1 MSRLIACLPV
11 IDGMVVKSYSY
22 QSLRPSISLEVA
34 LDTLD
39 SWLVDEIVVLDVS
52 RQPGLSARTLSI
64 LINQPLLTP
73 LSYGGSI
80 RGLDEVLKLH
90 EAGVER
96 FVLEHLAFEDLHAV
110 ADLASEVGSQALV
123 ASIPCR
129 IEDSV
134 VMCAPTGRSGQ
145 RPAVSFLAELES
157 EGLFSEY
164 FIIDEQAE
172 GRSGAFDYGIPESLN
187 GGRARSLIWFGGI
200 DNSAARSLAQLDVTA
215 AIAIGNRVF
224 ESENPFLSIRGQ

>member
-22 QSLRPSISLEVA
+22 QSLRPSISLGVA
-34 LDTLD
+34 LDALD
-39 SWLVDEIVVLDVS
+39 SWLVDEIVVVDVS
-52 RQPGLSARTLSI
+52 RQPGLSARTLRV
-64 LINQPLLTP
+64 LTDQPLLTP
-73 LSYGGSI
+73 LSYGGGV
-80 RGLDEVLKLH
+80 RGLDEILKLH

-110 ADLASEVGSQALV
+110 EDLASEVGSQALI
-123 ASIPCR
+123 ASVPCR
-129 IEDSV
+129 VEGPT
-134 VMCAPTGRSGQ
+134 VMCAPTGRTVG
-145 RPAVSFLAELES
+145 RPAVSFLAELER

-164 FIIDEQAE
+164 LIIDEKAE
-172 GRSGAFDYGIPESLN
+172 GQLGAFDFGIPQGLN

-200 DNSAARSLAQLDVTA
+200 DESAARSLAQLNVTA

-224 ESENPFLSIRGQ
+224 ESENPFLSMRGQ

>member
-22 QSLRPSISLEVA
+22 QSLRPSISLDVA

-52 RQPGLSARTLSI
+52 RQPVLSAKTLGV

-73 LSYGGSI
+73 LSYGGGI
-80 RGLDEVLKLH
+80 RGLDEILQLH

-110 ADLASEVGSQALV
+110 ADLASEVGSQALI

-134 VMCAPTGRSGQ
+134 VMCAPIGPTGQ
-145 RPAVSFLAELES
+145 RPAVNFIAELER
-157 EGLFSEY
+157 EELFSEY
-164 FIIDEQAE
+164 LIIDELAE
-172 GRSGAFDYGIPESLN
+172 GESGAFDFGIPESMN
-187 GGRARSLIWFGGI
+187 GGRAHSLIWFGGI
-200 DNSAARSLAQLDVTA
+200 DNSAARSLAELDITA

-224 ESENPFLSIRGQ
+224 ESENPFLLMRDQ